1 MRKVIV
7 VLGVLAAA
15 VLAAPQ
21 ASASKFKV
29 FGAAAYVSPLGDSDI
44 SGVPDAVEASDE
56 LGWNAGFE
64 WRFADRLGLEGDV
77 TWSDSDLESG
87 GSVLGSIEFQP
98 IAANLNFHLF
108 PDKFFDLY
116 FGGGFAYVNVGDVE
130 VSGSSIDV
138 DSEATFDLQVGVDFN
153 LGDHFAIVLGVR
165 YYDLTVED
173 NTGEELE
180 INPLVSRIG
189 AGWRW

>member
-1 MRKVIV
+1 MRKLIV
-7 VLGVLAAA
+7 VLAVLGAA

-21 ASASKFKV
+21 ASASRFKV

-56 LGWNAGFE
+56 LGWSAGFE

-77 TWSDSDLESG
+77 TWSDADLESG
-87 GSVLGSIEFQP
+87 GSVLGSAEFQP
-98 IAANLNFHLF
+98 IAVNLNFHFF
-108 PDKFFDLY
+108 PDKIFDLY
-116 FGGGFAYVNVGDVE
+116 VGGGFAYVNVGDVDFQGTD
-130 VSGSSIDV
+130 VDV
-138 DSEATFDLQVGVDFN
+138 DSESTFDVQVGFDIN

-165 YYDLTVED
+165 YYDLTVD
-173 NTGEELE
+173 GSGGEELE
-180 INPLVSRIG
+180 VNPLVSRVG